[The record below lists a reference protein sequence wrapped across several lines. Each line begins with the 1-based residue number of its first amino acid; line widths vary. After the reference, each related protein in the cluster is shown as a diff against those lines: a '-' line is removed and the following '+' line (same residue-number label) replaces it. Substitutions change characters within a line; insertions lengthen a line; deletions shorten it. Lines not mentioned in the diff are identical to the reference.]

1 MFKDALRDVVERTEG
16 SIAGLLM
23 GFDGIPVEQYAR
35 SGSDIDVESIG
46 MEYSVIISQISKA
59 AELLEA
65 GSAREVS
72 IKADKQTTLIRL
84 VRAAQHPYA
93 GPAAARTTAPTPRAN
108 RLRAAVRRADKLAT
122 ASTLPITASRG
133 ASLPANRWPNACGR

>member
-23 GFDGIPVEQYAR
+23 GYDGIPVEHYAK
-35 SGSDIDVESIG
+35 SGAKLDVESIG

-84 VRAAQHPYA
+84 VNDEYFIAMTIAPE
-93 GPAAARTTAPTPRAN
+93 GNLGKARYL
-108 RLRAAVRRADKLAT
+108 LRMLSPKLLQELT
-122 ASTLPITASRG
+122 
-133 ASLPANRWPNACGR
+133 